1 MEGGTT
7 KGEAEEVVVDHLEDV
22 MEVEEVVEIVKEGRQ
37 AEEVVVDLE
46 DVMEV
51 EEVVEVVEEGRQAEE
66 VVVDLEDVME
76 VEEGMLRH
84 DLAINNAPNSSSYY
98 TIRVLIRLD
107 FLSVHIGYAY
117 EQFYFIIATN

>member
-51 EEVVEVVEEGRQAEE
+51 EEVVEVVEEGRQASE

-84 DLAINNAPNSSSYY
+84 DLAMNAPNSSSYD